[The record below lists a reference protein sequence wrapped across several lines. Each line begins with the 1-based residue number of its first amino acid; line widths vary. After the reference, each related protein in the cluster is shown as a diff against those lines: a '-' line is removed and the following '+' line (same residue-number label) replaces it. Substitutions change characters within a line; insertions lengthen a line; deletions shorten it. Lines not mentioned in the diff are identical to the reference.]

1 MKIAILLTCFNRKK
15 LTLNCLNSL
24 YQALSFINNKIDFSI
39 YLTDDGSTDGT
50 SLAIMESYPE
60 VNLLSG
66 NGHLYWAGGMRN
78 SWNEALKG
86 DYDGYLLL
94 NDDTY
99 VFNNLIEEIEKGI
112 DYCISNHNKNGIL
125 IGSTKDEIT
134 GEHTYGGS
142 VYTNQFKATYSKLI
156 PSMNYQYC
164 QLGNGNIMFV
174 HKDVVDEIGILS
186 KGYTHGV
193 ADYDYTLSAY
203 QTKIPVVVLPNYLGY
218 CSANIHNKSETFL
231 NLKSI
236 KERYNYLFSPTG
248 LALRDNL
255 SFQRKFFPIR
265 FYFVLM
271 AAYLKILIPRVYIWF
286 NKIRMK

>member
-15 LTLNCLNSL
+15 FTLNCLEFL
-24 YQALSFINNKIDFSI
+24 YKALSFSNSKNDFSI

-78 SWNEALKG
+78 SWSEALKG

-112 DYCISNHNKNGIL
+112 DFCISNHNKNGIL

-134 GEHTYGGS
+134 GKLTYGGS
-142 VYTNQFKATYSKLI
+142 IFTNQFKATYSMLV
-156 PSMNYQYC
+156 PNNNYQNC
-164 QLGNGNIMFV
+164 QLGNGNILFV
-174 HKDVVDEIGILS
+174 HKEVVNEIGILS
-186 KGYTHGV
+186 EKYTHGV

-203 QTKIPVVVLPNYLGY
+203 QSNIPVVVLPNYLGY
-218 CSANIHNKSETFL
+218 CSANIQKKNETLL

-255 SFQRKFFPIR
+255 SFQKKFFPLR
-265 FYFVLM
+265 SYFVFV
-271 AAYLKILIPRVYIWF
+271 AAYLKVFMPQVYICL